1 MDGGPKKHP
10 PSIGPSHYTT
20 FEDYWL
26 EQDELWEISLKES
39 IKQKEERLKK
49 LNDKNVS
56 NVQRRVSDNKV
67 AKE

>member
-1 MDGGPKKHP
+1 MVGGPKKTP
-10 PSIGPSHYTT
+10 PSVGPSHYTT
-20 FEDYWL
+20 FDDYWL